1 MSGECDI
8 GGTLPGASEIDR
20 LSKLWIKA
28 HDRIVQQDAEIER
41 LKLELHNEK
50 QYAADLITTLR
61 CEAEDKDAEI
71 ERLKAQVKE
80 LSEAYQKAIGPIQPA
95 DGSLEK
101 EAIEE
106 RCAIFWTGSGCCP
119 GICEAFDSLRA
130 ENDSLIHL
138 RDDLIQRAREATR

>member
-1 MSGECDI
+1 MRGEMILQC
-8 GGTLPGASEIDR
+8 PYCAE
-20 LSKLWIKA
+20 K
-28 HDRIVQQDAEIER
+28 DAEIER

-61 CEAEDKDAEI
+61 CEAEDKDA
-71 ERLKAQVKE
+71 
-80 LSEAYQKAIGPIQPA
+80 
-95 DGSLEK
+95 EK

-138 RDDLIQRAREATR
+138 RDDLIQRAREDTR